1 MRGGGRLPVEMMP
14 ARRETPD
21 HDDAL
26 VERAQGGDA
35 AALDSLVRRHYEFA
49 YRVALG
55 MVRDADLASD
65 VVQDAFVKATRGL
78 DGYRGDSSF
87 RGWLATIV
95 KNEGRTAL
103 RAAGRRRESDLD
115 GVAPVAAP
123 GRGPAERT
131 VQLDEARR
139 VRAYVDRLPEKQ
151 RLAVTLRID
160 QGLSFREVGDI
171 IGSSEGSARVN
182 YHHGI
187 TKLRTWLTE
196 ESA

>member
-1 MRGGGRLPVEMMP
+1 MMQ
-14 ARRETPD
+14 ARRENREL
-21 HDDAL
+21 DDAL
-26 VERAQGGDA
+26 VERARGGDA
-35 AALDSLVRRHYEFA
+35 QALDALIRRHYELA

-55 MVRDADLASD
+55 VVRDADVAAD

-95 KNEGRTAL
+95 KNEARSAL
-103 RAAGRRRESDLD
+103 RTTGRRNESDID
-115 GVAPVAAP
+115 AVAPVAAP
-123 GRGPAERT
+123 GAGPDDRT
-131 VQLDEARR
+131 VLRDEARR
-139 VRAYVDRLPEKQ
+139 VRAYVARLPEKQ

-160 QGLSFREVGDI
+160 QGLSFREVGEM

-187 TKLRTWLTE
+187 TKLRTWMTE
-196 ESA
+196 ETA

>member
-1 MRGGGRLPVEMMP
+1 MMH
-14 ARRETPD
+14 ARRENREL
-21 HDDAL
+21 DDAL

-35 AALDSLVRRHYEFA
+35 VALDTLVRRHYELA

-55 MVRDADLASD
+55 MVRDSDLASD
-65 VVQDAFVKATRGL
+65 VVQEAFVSATRAL
-78 DGYRGDSSF
+78 AGYRGDSSF

-95 KNEGRTAL
+95 KNEARNVL
-103 RAAGRRRESDLD
+103 RSAGRRRESDID
-115 GVAPVAAP
+115 AVAPIAASGSTP
-123 GRGPAERT
+123 VERT
-131 VQLDEARR
+131 VVRDEARR
-139 VRAYVDRLPEKQ
+139 VRRYVDRLPEKQ

-160 QGLSFREVGDI
+160 QGLSFREVGEL
-171 IGSSEGSARVN
+171 IGSSEGAARVN

>member
-1 MRGGGRLPVEMMP
+1 MMP
-14 ARRETPD
+14 ARR
-21 HDDAL
+21 DDPELDDTL

-35 AALDSLVRRHYEFA
+35 HALDTLIRRHYELA

-55 MVRDADLASD
+55 LVRDPDLAAD

-78 DGYRGDSSF
+78 DGYRGESSF

-95 KNEGRTAL
+95 KNEGRSAL
-103 RAAGRRRESDLD
+103 RSAGRRNESDID
-115 GVAPVAAP
+115 AVAPIAAP
-123 GRGPAERT
+123 GSGAAERT
-131 VQLDEARR
+131 ILRDEARR
-139 VRAYVDRLPEKQ
+139 VRAHVDRLPEKQ

-160 QGLSFREVGDI
+160 QGLSFREVGEM